1 VSHGASLAVILLVL
15 AIKPRSSVVVV
26 VSSSVLGAGAGVHR
40 CRRVVVPVV
49 RVLGHALSSPRSGRR
64 GHGRAPCRVV
74 PVGTWYLLSSAAS
87 TCDPPCEQRL
97 ARLGEGAGAS
107 AGLFLVVMG
116 PWCSF
121 SSS

>member
-1 VSHGASLAVILLVL
+1 VFCFALRALEDLS
-15 AIKPRSSVVVV
+15 
-26 VSSSVLGAGAGVHR
+26 LGAGAGVHR
-40 CRRVVVPVV
+40 CCRVVMPVV
-49 RVLGHALSSPRSGRR
+49 RVLGCALSSPCSGHC
-64 GHGRAPCRVV
+64 GHGHAPRHVV

-97 ARLGEGAGAS
+97 AGLGEGAG
-107 AGLFLVVMG
+107 LFLVGIG